1 MCVRVRELAHMR
13 VYAKK
18 IKYKSK
24 EKWDHVIG
32 FTGVKK
38 KENKKERKK
47 RKKEKWDHVIGFT
60 GGSSFGHV
68 RLTAPVVDGGK
79 EVVCG

>member
-1 MCVRVRELAHMR
+1 VCVRVRELAHMR

-32 FTGVKK
+32 FTGV
-38 KENKKERKK
+38 EKK
-47 RKKEKWDHVIGFT
+47 RKKKKSGTMSLALLEGLHLGT
-60 GGSSFGHV
+60 LG
-68 RLTAPVVDGGK
+68 
-79 EVVCG
+79 

>member
-38 KENKKERKK
+38 KKEKKET
-47 RKKEKWDHVIGFT
+47 KKEKKKSGTMSLALLEGLHLGT
-60 GGSSFGHV
+60 LG
-68 RLTAPVVDGGK
+68 
-79 EVVCG
+79 